1 MFNQN
6 CLNFA
11 KVLFLKLYIYFTC
24 YFINTVPLS
33 TFLNGELGVSGEA
46 RFLVLELVS
55 LLTNLQL
62 EAETVSRR
70 VRSEFD
76 VESSLSPLPE

>member
-1 MFNQN
+1 MIISKAVHLFHLLFHQH
-6 CLNFA
+6 CATL
-11 KVLFLKLYIYFTC
+11 LFL
-24 YFINTVPLS
+24 ND
-33 TFLNGELGVSGEA
+33 ELGISGEP
-46 RFLVLELVS
+46 RFLVLTVAS

-76 VESSLSPLPE
+76 VESSLSPLPESG